1 MKVKNKIKQI
11 LSIIVTAMMMMSL
24 FTFSAFATEEGK
36 AKITISGDGA
46 KQAVFTAY
54 KVLDVESIQEN
65 KDASNNVTGY
75 DISYKKSSTFS
86 SLGYTVKQISDIDG
100 ITDATA
106 KQNALID
113 LQKAI
118 NEVVGAN
125 STATSTFPKV
135 TSTLV
140 GDKAVLDNLDP
151 GYYFIVQS
159 DSNAIGAYVPTQPI
173 LISVPYAEGTTLKY
187 ERDTT
192 AKLQLP
198 SIDKN
203 ILDPNAVKENEAQIG
218 ELVKYQITSPV
229 TKYSTALYD
238 LTKVKY
244 SYVDTLDAG
253 LSYDF
258 DTANVTVKADGVT
271 LDSSLYTVTVK
282 NSSDAVVT
290 TGKVPGAKILID
302 FVYQSKDEEGNIT
315 GGIYNKE
322 NITVEYSAELNE
334 NAQLDGI
341 PNKNTVHLTYSN
353 SPSTISNPDGT
364 TSDTPDSEVETYT
377 YQFSILKKSSLDDI
391 LLGGA
396 KFTITGPEGYS
407 ETVTTPETG
416 AKKGKI
422 ELKGLVSGTYT
433 ITETKAPNGYILNS
447 SSITFTIT
455 PGTKLETANAKGQ
468 YYVPTYGLTAA
479 GGNATKEESVI
490 TVTNV
495 PGVDL
500 PQTGGAGTW
509 MFTIG
514 GLVLMAGAV
523 VVFMATR
530 KKKAN

>member
-11 LSIIVTAMMMMSL
+11 LSVIVTAMMMMSL
-24 FTFSAFATEEGK
+24 FTFSAFATEAGK

-54 KVLDVESIQEN
+54 KVLDVESIQTN

-75 DISYKKSSTFS
+75 DISYKKSSAFS

-118 NEVVGAN
+118 NEVGAT
-125 STATSTFPKV
+125 STATSN
-135 TSTLV
+135 LE

-159 DSNAIGAYVPTQPI
+159 DSTAIGAYVPTQPI

-187 ERDTT
+187 ERNTE

-203 ILDPNAVKENEAQIG
+203 ILDPTAVKENEAQIG
-218 ELVKYQITSPV
+218 ELVRYQITSPV

-282 NSSDAVVT
+282 DSSGVKVT
-290 TGKVPGAKILID
+290 SGKIPGAKILVD
-302 FVYQSKDEEGNIT
+302 FVYKNAEGN
-315 GGIYNKE
+315 GIYNSD

-353 SPSTISNPDGT
+353 SPEIITGGDGQPT
-364 TSDTPDSEVETYT
+364 TPTSDTPDSEVETYT
-377 YQFSILKKSSLDDI
+377 YQFSILKKSSVEETFLP
-391 LLGGA
+391 GA
-396 KFTITGPEGYS
+396 EFTITGPESYS
-407 ETVTTPETG
+407 AIVTTDST
-416 AKKGKI
+416 GKI
-422 ELKGLVSGTYT
+422 ELKGLVSGIYT

-447 SSITFTIT
+447 TPITFTIT
-455 PGTKLETANAKGQ
+455 PGAKLTTANAEGQ
-468 YYVPTYGLTAA
+468 YYVPTYSLTAT
-479 GGNATKEESVI
+479 GNNATNANSVI

>member
-11 LSIIVTAMMMMSL
+11 LSVIVTAMMMMSL
-24 FTFSAFATEEGK
+24 FTFSAFATEAGK

-54 KVLDVESIQEN
+54 KVLDVETIQTN

-75 DISYKKSSTFS
+75 DISYKKSSAFS

-118 NEVVGAN
+118 NEVGAT
-125 STATSTFPKV
+125 STATSN
-135 TSTLV
+135 LE

-159 DSNAIGAYVPTQPI
+159 DSTAIGAYVPTQPI

-187 ERDTT
+187 ERNTE

-203 ILDPNAVKENEAQIG
+203 ILDPTAVKENEAQIG

-244 SYVDTLDAG
+244 SYVDRLDAG

-258 DTANVTVKADGVT
+258 ATANVTVKADGVT
-271 LDSSLYTVTVK
+271 LDPKLYTVTVK
-282 NSSDAVVT
+282 NSSDVKVES
-290 TGKVPGAKILID
+290 GKIPGAKILID
-302 FVYQSKDEEGNIT
+302 FVYKNAEGK
-315 GGIYNKE
+315 GIYNKD

-377 YQFSILKKSSLDDI
+377 YQFSIVKKSSVEDKVLE
-391 LLGGA
+391 GA
-396 KFTITGPEGYS
+396 EFTITGPEGYS
-407 ETVTTPETG
+407 KTVTTDST
-416 AKKGKI
+416 GKI

-447 SSITFTIT
+447 TPITFTIT
-455 PGTKLETANAKGQ
+455 PGAKLTTANAEGQ
-468 YYVPTYGLTAA
+468 YYVPTYSLTAT
-479 GGNATKEESVI
+479 GNNATNANSVI
-490 TVTNV
+490 TVTNI

>member
-24 FTFSAFATEEGK
+24 FTFSAFATEVGK

-65 KDASNNVTGY
+65 KDADNNVTGY
-75 DISYKKSSTFS
+75 DISYKKSSAFS

-100 ITDATA
+100 ITDAAA
-106 KQNALID
+106 KQNALIA

-118 NEVVGAN
+118 NEVGAT
-125 STATSTFPKV
+125 STATST
-135 TSTLV
+135 LE

-159 DSNAIGAYVPTQPI
+159 DSTAIGAYVPTQPI

-187 ERDTT
+187 ERNTE

-203 ILDPNAVKENEAQIG
+203 ILDPTAVKENEAQIG

-258 DTANVTVKADGVT
+258 ATANVTVKADGDT

-282 NSSDAVVT
+282 NSSDVT
-290 TGKVPGAKILID
+290 VTSGKVPGAKILID

-353 SPSTISNPDGT
+353 SPQIITGGDGQPT
-364 TSDTPDSEVETYT
+364 TPTSDTPDSEVETYT
-377 YQFSILKKSSLDDI
+377 YQFSILKKSSVEELF
-391 LLGGA
+391 LEGA
-396 KFTITGPEGYS
+396 EFTITGPESYS
-407 ETVTTPETG
+407 ETVTTDDS
-416 AKKGKI
+416 GKI

-447 SSITFTIT
+447 TPITFTIT
-455 PGTKLETANAKGQ
+455 PGTKLETANEKGQ
-468 YYVPTYGLTAA
+468 YYVPTYSLT
-479 GGNATKEESVI
+479 GNAAATNNGSEI
-490 TVTNV
+490 TVENV